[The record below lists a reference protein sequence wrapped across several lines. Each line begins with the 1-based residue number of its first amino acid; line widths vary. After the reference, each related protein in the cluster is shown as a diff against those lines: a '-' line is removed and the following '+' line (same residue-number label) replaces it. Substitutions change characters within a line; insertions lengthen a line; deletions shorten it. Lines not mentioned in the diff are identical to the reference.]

1 MISISQIESLSHGL
15 DYYTKD
21 NYYSKD
27 DQKEFT
33 QWYGKAA
40 KNLGLKGEVSFSAF
54 QKALIG
60 VSISGKIGIQTA
72 KKETSDA
79 ISVDKIAE
87 FKSDTSTY
95 IQSLNIDNES
105 KIKIHEI
112 LDQISN
118 SNTKIQKTRLEKH
131 QNKIFSVI
139 NKQTELS
146 IEEKISIKNNIKSKT
161 EVFKKTASRR
171 SGYDLTFSAPKS
183 VSLQALV
190 HGDKAILEAHR
201 ESVKCALA
209 IVEKEYSQIRIRE
222 KGKSDRKIEVTGN
235 IAAAMFEHDV
245 SRKTDPQLHT
255 HCVLMNFTKKSDG
268 SWRSIN
274 QDGFYYNSK
283 QIGSIYQNELAKRV
297 QALGYDIKLNGNG
310 TFDIKGYSDVQLLQF
325 SKRTEQLRA
334 LGAQTQKQATKLI
347 KKNRDKKDESI
358 SRESLLEKWKEE
370 AIAVGINQPLP
381 QIFSNSK
388 AYVNTKNQDDLSLT
402 KIIETSVKE
411 LTDRDVSFKKA
422 ALISSI
428 LGKSLGNYE
437 YHEVLK
443 EIETYLNQNTHEIG
457 SKNVKEYI
465 PLHILKLEMDSVSMM
480 QNGKNTFDVIL
491 NRDRTAILINEI
503 HNKSIADG
511 FDGLTDGQ
519 REAIDLMLTSKD
531 RIFAW
536 QGVAGAGKSFSL
548 GSASKIAMD
557 NNIIVK
563 GFAPSAE
570 AAKNLAA
577 EAKLKEAHTVASLL
591 VKETEIGRAKGKELW
606 IVDEAGL
613 LSARDAHDLLKKA
626 EMENARVLLVGDT
639 RQLSAVGAGNPF
651 KQLQTNG
658 IQTAQLS
665 QGIRQKD
672 ETMKKSVDLIANGKH
687 KEGLAILD
695 NSGKIFEVKNTE
707 DIIAKMA
714 KDYLDLNKEE
724 VKKSLFISSTNYE
737 KEEITNLVRSGL
749 KSRGDLKKEAMT
761 NAYVS
766 LDYNEHALKHANV
779 YSVDDVI
786 ILNKSSQGLNAN
798 HPYKILEIDHPKNT
812 VSVQIDSKI
821 KEISVSKI
829 KCNLFREEKI
839 ELCVGDKLKWTKN
852 HSTKSV
858 NNEQK
863 NSNSDR
869 RVNGQNFIVKDINLE
884 SNTVIL
890 EYENGKQEE
899 INLSKKHFI
908 DYSYVT
914 TVYSSQGK
922 TCDKVYASLTNIDR
936 ENFYVAVS
944 RSKYDCKLYTKNKEI
959 LYRNVDK
966 SGANTTAFEKI
977 SEKVE
982 QNFNFSK
989 SFRDAKPMYLE
1000 RSQTQSVGVPISS
1013 QSQSKKEKQIS
1024 LSRY

>member
-1 MISISQIESLSHGL
+1 
-15 DYYTKD
+15 
-21 NYYSKD
+21 
-27 DQKEFT
+27 
-33 QWYGKAA
+33 
-40 KNLGLKGEVSFSAF
+40 
-54 QKALIG
+54 
-60 VSISGKIGIQTA
+60 
-72 KKETSDA
+72 
-79 ISVDKIAE
+79 
-87 FKSDTSTY
+87 
-95 IQSLNIDNES
+95 
-105 KIKIHEI
+105 
-112 LDQISN
+112 
-118 SNTKIQKTRLEKH
+118 
-131 QNKIFSVI
+131 
-139 NKQTELS
+139 
-146 IEEKISIKNNIKSKT
+146 
-161 EVFKKTASRR
+161 
-171 SGYDLTFSAPKS
+171 
-183 VSLQALV
+183 
-190 HGDKAILEAHR
+190 
-201 ESVKCALA
+201 
-209 IVEKEYSQIRIRE
+209 
-222 KGKSDRKIEVTGN
+222 
-235 IAAAMFEHDV
+235 
-245 SRKTDPQLHT
+245 
-255 HCVLMNFTKKSDG
+255 
-268 SWRSIN
+268 
-274 QDGFYYNSK
+274 
-283 QIGSIYQNELAKRV
+283 
-297 QALGYDIKLNGNG
+297 
-310 TFDIKGYSDVQLLQF
+310 
-325 SKRTEQLRA
+325 
-334 LGAQTQKQATKLI
+334 
-347 KKNRDKKDESI
+347 
-358 SRESLLEKWKEE
+358 LLEKWKEE

-829 KCNLFREEKI
+829 KCNLFREEK
-839 ELCVGDKLKWTKN
+839 LCVGDKLKWTKN